1 MEGHAAPIRY
11 ACCRSRSMKSSS
23 LRKQGPIATGVSCIR
38 IRLTLASHRWA
49 AAYGSLRSQGRRM
62 QNSIF
67 KQQTQF
73 RLLAARCAR
82 ALLRFSPPG
91 NKRAQGKP
99 DARCTRGLVR
109 KMDIEKTHT
118 SIQVQRRHPAFP
130 AQWFYG
136 LFRALPGEPSSFA
149 TVTSQIIS
157 AKLSASVG
165 RQDHTTSPSARV
177 TLVSRNCRVHRIP
190 PHVRDDSRSAPLIG

>member
-1 MEGHAAPIRY
+1 
-11 ACCRSRSMKSSS
+11 MKSSS
-23 LRKQGPIATGVSCIR
+23 LRTQGPIIPGVSCIR
-38 IRLTLASHRWA
+38 IRLTPASHRCA

-67 KQQTQF
+67 KQQTQL
-73 RLLAARCAR
+73 RILAARCAR
-82 ALLRFSPPG
+82 ALRRFSPPG
-91 NKRAQGKP
+91 NKRAQGRP
-99 DARCTRGLVR
+99 GARCTRGLACNSAYR
-109 KMDIEKTHT
+109 KTHT
-118 SIQVQRRHPAFP
+118 SIQVQRRQSGLPCAMV
-130 AQWFYG
+130 YG

-165 RQDHTTSPSARV
+165 RQDHTSSPSARV
-177 TLVSRNCRVHRIP
+177 TLVSRNFRVHRIP